1 MNISW
6 RLDDMKD
13 SLPAR
18 KHGFQMSA
26 FDGVVLL
33 LGIILTIWLRN
44 EAFPLWWIVP
54 MALGHFFL
62 FCNIFLV
69 WRRLELVWAAV
80 LVVLIS
86 GHLAFGHTDW
96 LSPLMMQMPVT
107 LTVLWLQLR
116 SPWYH
121 GIFARQINPRLDHF
135 LASEL

>member
-1 MNISW
+1 
-6 RLDDMKD
+6 MKD

-33 LGIILTIWLRN
+33 LGTILTIWLRN

-62 FCNIFLV
+62 FCNVFLV

-107 LTVLWLQLR
+107 LIVLWLQLR

-135 LASEL
+135 LANEL

>member
-1 MNISW
+1 
-6 RLDDMKD
+6 MKD

-54 MALGHFFL
+54 MALGHFFI
-62 FCNIFLV
+62 FCNVFLV

-107 LTVLWLQLR
+107 LIVLWLQLR

-135 LASEL
+135 LANEL

>member
-26 FDGVVLL
+26 LDGVVLL
-33 LGIILTIWLRN
+33 LGTILTIWLRN

-107 LTVLWLQLR
+107 LIVLWLQLR

-135 LASEL
+135 LANEL

>member
-1 MNISW
+1 
-6 RLDDMKD
+6 MKD

-26 FDGVVLL
+26 LDGVVLL
-33 LGIILTIWLRN
+33 LGTILTIWLRN

-107 LTVLWLQLR
+107 LIVLWLQLR

-135 LASEL
+135 LANEL

>member
-1 MNISW
+1 
-6 RLDDMKD
+6 MKD

-107 LTVLWLQLR
+107 LIVLWLQLR

-135 LASEL
+135 LANEL